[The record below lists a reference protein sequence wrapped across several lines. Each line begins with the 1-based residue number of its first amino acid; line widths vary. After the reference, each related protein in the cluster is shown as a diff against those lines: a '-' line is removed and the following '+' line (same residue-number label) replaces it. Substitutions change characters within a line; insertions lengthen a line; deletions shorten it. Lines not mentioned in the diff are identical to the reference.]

1 MRRAE
6 PTSGNVDMRE
16 TKAGG
21 LGEVAVVVSD
31 DEGEEVEAYEVAES
45 AGGAREPT
53 TRIDDD
59 KFVINETTHCGRR
72 CCAYRREPLPRF

>member
-1 MRRAE
+1 
-6 PTSGNVDMRE
+6 MRE
-16 TKAGG
+16 TNAGG
-21 LGEVAVVVSD
+21 LGEVVSD
-31 DEGEEVEAYEVAES
+31 DDDSWDVEGEEVEAYEAAGR
-45 AGGAREPT
+45 AGGVREPT